1 MATVSDIK
9 RGTCIRFNGQLC
21 LVLDFQR
28 FQTGRGGSNVRTKL
42 KNIQS
47 GKIFDHT
54 FGADERVDIQTIQRR
69 PFQFLYKDDTGYT
82 FMNAQTFDQ
91 VTLGEDLIDA
101 PEFLT
106 DGMEGIEIVFHAEE
120 ELPLFAE
127 LPTHVDTVVTYAEPG
142 LKGDTAGSALKPAIV
157 ECGARVMVPLFIEQ
171 GERIRVNTKT
181 KEYYER
187 VK

>member
-1 MATVSDIK
+1 MATVADIK
-9 RGTCIRFNGQLC
+9 KGTCIHFNGQLC
-21 LVLDFQR
+21 IVLDFLR
-28 FQTGRGGSNVRTKL
+28 FQTGRGGSNVRTRL

-47 GKIFDHT
+47 SKIFDYT
-54 FGADERVDIQTIQRR
+54 FGAEERVDIQTIQRR
-69 PFQFLYKDDTGYT
+69 PFQFLYKDDSGFH
-82 FMNAQTFDQ
+82 FMNTQNFEQ
-91 VTLGEDLIDA
+91 ITLVEEQIDT

-106 DGMEGIEIVFHAEE
+106 DGMEGIEVVFHAEK

-127 LPTHVDTVVTYAEPG
+127 LPVHVETIINYTEPG
-142 LKGDTAGSALKPAIV
+142 LKGDTAGVALKPAITDT
-157 ECGARVMVPLFIEQ
+157 GAKIMVPLFIHQ